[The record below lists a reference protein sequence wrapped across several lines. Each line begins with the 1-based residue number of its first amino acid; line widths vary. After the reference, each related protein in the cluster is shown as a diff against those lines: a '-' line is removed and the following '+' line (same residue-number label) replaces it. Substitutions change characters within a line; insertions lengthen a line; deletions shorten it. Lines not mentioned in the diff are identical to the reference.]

1 MISLDLGQSAPGGVG
16 PDRFVP
22 AAVSWSQIL
31 DYAAGADDGDW
42 PFELYAAGVGGAVV
56 RYAALYR
63 VLTLISGTI
72 AQLVCAPGS
81 LRVIDRDGRRVR
93 SDRVVD
99 LLAASPDGGETPA
112 SHLIEDTVADYL
124 VRGTAYLAARRGV
137 AGVSRLDRMLSG
149 DRSVYHGHEGGAML
163 RLRRLD
169 GTTEA
174 VARRDVAVVR
184 WPRLIATDRIEGASP
199 LTALRPALDIGIQG
213 DRYIREWFR
222 SGAKSR
228 LHLDY
233 DPQIARTD
241 KQRNEIRESVD
252 LYTRSRTRQ
261 PLVTFGGASNSISD
275 TPQDRAA
282 SMLREFQVR
291 EIGRVYGVPAP
302 LLGEQ
307 VTEWGKGIE
316 QLARLFWRFGA
327 RTHLD
332 RLLLPLSHL
341 LLPPGHCLACDHHE
355 LIAGDTEAL
364 RGLLVALQGDAQR
377 DPIATREELRRL
389 AGLPRE
395 DREDEDEPPA
405 AGPPGP
411 PATSPPNRGALP
423 PPPPRP

>member
-1 MISLDLGQSAPGGVG
+1 MISLGLGPQSAPAETGDGPAPAG

-31 DYAAGADDGDW
+31 DYAAGAGDDW
-42 PFELYAAGVGGAVV
+42 PFDLYSAGVGGGGTAV
-56 RYAALYR
+56 RYAALFR
-63 VLTLISGTI
+63 VLTLISGTV

-93 SDRVVD
+93 RFDRVAD
-99 LLAASPDGGETPA
+99 LLAVSPDGGNTPS
-112 SHLIEDTVADYL
+112 SHLIEDAVSDYL
-124 VRGTAYLAARRGV
+124 IRGTSYIVARRGFM
-137 AGVSRLDRMLSG
+137 GEKSLERMLSG
-149 DRSVYHGHEGGAML
+149 DHTVYYGREGGAML

-184 WPRLIATDRIEGASP
+184 WPRLIAGDRIEGASP
-199 LTALRPALDIGIQG
+199 LTAIRPALDIGIQG

-233 DPQIARTD
+233 DPEIARVSA
-241 KQRNEIRESVD
+241 QRDEIRKSVE
-252 LYTRSRTRQ
+252 LYTMSRTRQ
-261 PLVTFGGASNSISD
+261 PLVTFGGTSAAITD

-282 SMLREFQVR
+282 SVLREFQVR

-302 LLGEQ
+302 LIGEQ

-316 QLARLFWRFGA
+316 QLARLYWRFGA

-341 LLPPGHCLACDHHE
+341 LLPPGHFLACDHHE

-364 RGLLVALQGDAQR
+364 KGLLIALQGDSQR

-395 DREDEDEPPA
+395 DA
-405 AGPPGP
+405 A
-411 PATSPPNRGALP
+411 AV
-423 PPPPRP
+423 